1 MICATNRFS
10 RTAMIS
16 SPCKADTRKK
26 KIVMS
31 CSNSQRKLNT
41 KSAPFSP
48 RGSAINPAAMFIDD
62 PLRICETETGAIALR
77 GEERNEKMSSLFLGH
92 ATTVIADGH
101 QGFCPMPLRGHGKVS
116 SIRHCIQC
124 IADQIQNRFP
134 ELLRVDANRG

>member
-16 SPCKADTRKK
+16 SPCKAGTRKK

-48 RGSAINPAAMFIDD
+48 RGSAINPPAMFIDD
-62 PLRICETETGAIALR
+62 ALRVCEAEAGAIALR
-77 GEERNEKMSSLFLGH
+77 GEERNEKMSSFFLRH
-92 ATTVIADGH
+92 ATTVIADRY
-101 QGFCPMPLRGHGKVS
+101 QSFRTKLLRADRQIS
-116 SIRHCIQC
+116 SIGHCIQC
-124 IADQIQNRFP
+124 ITDQIQNGFP
-134 ELLRVDANRG
+134 EWLRIDANRW

>member
-1 MICATNRFS
+1 MICGPNRFS

-16 SPCKADTRKK
+16 GPCKAGAWKK

-62 PLRICETETGAIALR
+62 PLRICETEAGAIALR

-92 ATTVIADGH
+92 ATTVIADRY
-101 QGFCPMPLRGHGKVS
+101 QGFCTVSLCGDRQVS
-116 SIRHCIQC
+116 SIGHCIQC
-124 IADQIQNRFP
+124 ITDQIQNRFP
-134 ELLRVDANRG
+134 ELLRIDANWW